1 MPVWEKGSECCRESH
16 YLKEES
22 IGHISSR
29 TGYERFNH
37 GLQRVLLLKMKHKL
51 IKSWKFKKY
60 LFERICRHITR
71 QNLFSNVTSFISINV
86 HYCQVCGT
94 FQILTRTSPELL
106 YTLCTIKFVC
116 HYFVVVFSDVNFVF
130 NPTIPFYTFNFWIH
144 NKNITTKAEE
154 IQVQTLYF
162 MRMFL

>member
-1 MPVWEKGSECCRESH
+1 MVSKES
-16 YLKEES
+16 YCYKWN
-22 IGHISSR
+22 
-29 TGYERFNH
+29 TN
-37 GLQRVLLLKMKHKL
+37 LLKVGNLKN
-51 IKSWKFKKY
+51 

-106 YTLCTIKFVC
+106 YALHNEIRMSLFCCF
-116 HYFVVVFSDVNFVF
+116 FSDVNFVF

-154 IQVQTLYF
+154 IQVQNTLLFAHVSVDTTKWYEF
-162 MRMFL
+162 SKQMASL